1 MTGSVKILVVLSLA
15 LLAASYGCGNPLD
28 SSSTDGTSL
37 VPAPLGMDLC
47 YECHAPTVFTVFE
60 EWLVSRHSNFDYY
73 DAEDGRPN
81 PLDSSTFG
89 DNYATI
95 VGDPHYLNRC
105 DPCHLGPIDQGNT
118 GTVILSALNAAGTFF
133 TNPNLGQVNRP
144 LIDCESCHV
153 SGAGHWRAASPPYVT
168 TPAFAECTECH
179 PPFEGG
185 VREEHHSL
193 DGYRYWFGPGGDNLK
208 NSRNVAIASTV
219 TIAQETFEV
228 WTAPNAS
235 DWIQT
240 FWKDTNDD
248 GTADTLVN
256 LGAWLGPYAFDGFE
270 TISDTHFNEIWIAGV
285 IESGINS
292 GSGQI
297 TRYTSP
303 TAMFGYVDL
312 ANTSPNTGM
321 TRADSEDACTA
332 SCHGAHEFDLTINEQ
347 WFEGA
352 HHPMPVGPV
361 VAVDS
366 TEADP
371 SGPSNWGAVDHGF
384 RSSCLRC
391 HNSMGF
397 AEVAP
402 GYGSAVLTP
411 SDSDGFITCNAC
423 HDGVDYPTAGNKHMR
438 FSGSVALFDYRG
450 KPLAY
455 VEAGNSAVCVYC
467 HQGRQDDS
475 HVALDASKYDPA
487 MMETSTYPSYMTST
501 RSNPVVFR
509 NMHYLASAAVLYAE
523 KGYEY
528 AGSEYS
534 GEHIHAAL
542 GCVRCH
548 MAEEPGTEEVGG
560 HTFHMAHGSTEATTY
575 CAPCH
580 PSMAAID
587 NPWGTGTDAAND
599 VAYMLTVLLN
609 DAIEAYDSPDD
620 ADTTAQVYFTESYP
634 YFILNESAG
643 GNTSQGWDP
652 PLAEAAFN
660 WQFIKKDPG
669 AYAHNWKYAV
679 QLLYDSYKDLR
690 FNDGSIPALAASVTR
705 P

>member
-47 YECHAPTVFTVFE
+47 YECHAPTFFE

-153 SGAGHWRAASPPYVT
+153 SGAGHWGGNSPPYAAI
-168 TPAFAECTECH
+168 PALDECGECH
-179 PPFEGG
+179 GG
-185 VREEHHSL
+185 PGKEDHHNIES
-193 DGYRYWFGPGGDNLK
+193 YRYWLNTSGDSLGHECN
-208 NSRNVAIASTV
+208 APTASTINLAGSV
-219 TIAQETFEV
+219 MEV
-228 WTAPNAS
+228 WTAPDVS
-235 DWIQT
+235 GWSLSCPDGEGG
-240 FWKDTNDD
+240 FDT
-248 GTADTLVN
+248 T
-256 LGAWLGPYAFDGFE
+256 GPYAGPYYFNGDR
-270 TISDTHFNEIWIAGV
+270 TINDTHFNEIWVTNVGNEV
-285 IESGINS
+285 
-292 GSGQI
+292 
-297 TRYTSP
+297 TFYTVP

-312 ANTSPNTGM
+312 TNTSPNTGM

-352 HHPMPVGPV
+352 HHPNIAGPLGTDGDEIT
-361 VAVDS
+361 VA
-366 TEADP
+366 
-371 SGPSNWGAVDHGF
+371 GPDNWGAVDHGF

-411 SDSDGFITCNAC
+411 PDSDGFITCNAC

-438 FSGSVALFDYRG
+438 FSGSVVLFDYRG

-467 HQGRQDDS
+467 HQGRQDGS

-575 CAPCH
+575 CTPCH

-679 QLLYDSYKDLR
+679 QLLHDSYKDLQ